1 MGVLTNTL
9 TLNILIN
16 SVIGFSLPYF
26 LNKIIFVKLTELDI
40 FFPPFVI
47 IAIIYFIVF
56 LFMSMYTTS
65 KAVQTTCNKKTPK
78 KTLMA
83 TGTKVGIYAVLM
95 YLLLFY
101 VDYIKTPF
109 TDIGGNNLIFNS
121 IAEGYYIT
129 LLTLVFTI
137 SNYFEVPSAVCT
149 LSAEEKKQNWNNI
162 VNDLNES

>member
-1 MGVLTNTL
+1 MGALTNTL
-9 TLNILIN
+9 TLNIVIN
-16 SVIGFSLPYF
+16 CVIGFALPYF
-26 LNKIIFVKLTELDI
+26 LNKVIFVKLTELDI

-65 KAVQTTCNKKTPK
+65 KAVQNTCTKKTPK
-78 KTLMA
+78 TKLMA
-83 TGTKVGIYAVLM
+83 VGTKVGMYAVLM

-109 TDIGGNNLIFNS
+109 TDIGGNNLVFNS

-137 SNYFEVPSAVCT
+137 SNYFEVPKLVCK
-149 LSAEEKKQNWNNI
+149 LSAEEKTTNWNKI
-162 VNDLNES
+162 VAQLNES